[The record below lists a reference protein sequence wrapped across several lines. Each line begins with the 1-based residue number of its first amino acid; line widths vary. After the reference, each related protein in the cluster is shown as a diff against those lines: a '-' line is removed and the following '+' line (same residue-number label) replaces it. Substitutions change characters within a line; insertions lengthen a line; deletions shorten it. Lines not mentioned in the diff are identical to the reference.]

1 MKSCSIFSIH
11 LLSRPTASL
20 SFRSFLL
27 FFFGLNFKQLTA
39 LHDVI
44 LSCPKSFM
52 LATCRVEKNNGKM
65 LLCAIHNT
73 RVSHGHSVRLSA
85 FFYIFDLI
93 SFILFH
99 FNHIFAELI
108 FHCCAWSSCGEISV
122 LQYVYVCVFI
132 TVHAMLDALGVYGAP
147 RRQVGLTGS
156 LLPHSLIPITWL
168 YMTLRYLCYRCFCLC
183 ALSPTHL
190 FPFHS
195 VCSFS
200 FQILES
206 EL

>member
-1 MKSCSIFSIH
+1 MWFYH
-11 LLSRPTASL
+11 ARSL
-20 SFRSFLL
+20 SCWRLAEWRKTMGKCCFVPSITPEYHTDIQWGFQL
-27 FFFGLNFKQLTA
+27 FFN
-39 LHDVI
+39 
-44 LSCPKSFM
+44 
-52 LATCRVEKNNGKM
+52 
-65 LLCAIHNT
+65 
-73 RVSHGHSVRLSA
+73 
-85 FFYIFDLI
+85 IFDLI

-147 RRQVGLTGS
+147 RRQVGLTRS

-190 FPFHS
+190 FPFHF

-206 EL
+206 ELWDHLS